1 MEMSAREGLVR
12 VLVVAVAALALC
24 VSTASFAAAK
34 NVKVVHVALGN
45 YGDHWV
51 QLVNGAKSM
60 AQELGCVDLITLE
73 GQLSVERQVQLL
85 ENAITMKPDVIF
97 VDHGAGEALTPGI
110 ERAMKAGIK
119 VVIFDVITPAEVTC
133 DISQDDYMLAYLSLN
148 KMAQDL
154 GGKGNIVVIA
164 RAGSAPMERRKRMLP
179 LILDRYKGL
188 KVVAEFSPE
197 IGKVVPSTIANMESV
212 LLAHP
217 KPDSIQAVWAPYDQY
232 AVGACQAIKASGRD
246 ISVYSID
253 VSPHDLELMRAP
265 GSVWRATAACDPT
278 EIGRVAIRVAY
289 LAATGQ
295 KVPRYIQIPAV
306 LITQEQARALAPGKY
321 LTKDIVPEWGDTGI
335 AWTSEMRAMVEKNK
349 KK

>member
-1 MEMSAREGLVR
+1 MIAGRRLLWVF
-12 VLVVAVAALALC
+12 VVAVTMILLN
-24 VSTASFAAAK
+24 VGITGFAAEK

-60 AQELGCVDLITLE
+60 AQDLGRVDLVTLE
-73 GQLSVERQVQLL
+73 AQLSVEKQVQLL
-85 ENAITMKPDVIF
+85 ENATTMKPDVIF

-119 VVIFDVITPAEVTC
+119 VVIFDVLTTAEVIC

-148 KMAQDL
+148 RMAQDL

-164 RAGSAPMERRKRMLP
+164 RAGSAPMERRKRILP

-197 IGKVVPSTIANMESV
+197 IGKIIPSTIANMESV

-232 AVGACQAIKASGRD
+232 AVGACQAIKPSGRD

-295 KVPRYIQIPAV
+295 KVPQYIQIPAV
-306 LITQEQARALAPGKY
+306 LITQEDARALAPGQY
-321 LTKDIVPEWGDTGI
+321 LTKEIVPLWGDTGI
-335 AWTSEMRAMVEKNK
+335 AWTSELRAMVGK